1 MHPQT
6 MNRSWAGGWLA
17 VWIFLAAL
25 SSPAASTPANIQFDV
40 FPGYDGIVPEA
51 TWFPIVCEIKND
63 GPSFTATIV
72 IKGGQFS
79 QGQVRKTVVE
89 LPTKT
94 LKRVVIPVF
103 SSARSFS
110 SWDLQ
115 LLDERGRIR
124 AEQLGLRP
132 RKQVAVDVPVVGA
145 LSRTAGGLPTIR
157 PVRPQ
162 QGELQPSVARLLTP
176 IFPDNPLALE
186 GMTCLYLNSEK
197 ASELGVTQSG
207 ALVSW
212 VAGGGHLVLAIEQV
226 GDLAG
231 ATWLQN
237 ILPVTVS
244 DIQSVTEHQDLHD
257 WLIRDDWIATL
268 EPQAQPGVPGQ
279 PRQRRTWRID
289 PSSPFSDLLVDPTF
303 EAAPLQV
310 ARASV
315 SPGATVL
322 CSAGKLP
329 LMVQSHV
336 GRGRVTVLLFSPER
350 EPARSW
356 KHLPSFWAK
365 LADVPKSLY
374 LSSDYYNPG
383 GWSSDGVVGA
393 MIDSRQVHKLPI
405 GWLFL
410 LLLVYLAVIGPL
422 DYYWL
427 KRLKRPML
435 TWITFPCYVVLFSLV
450 IYLIGYKLRAG
461 VSEWNE
467 LHVVDVLQNG
477 PRTALRGRS
486 FLSVYSPVNQKYPIE
501 AQQKIASLRGE
512 FVGTWSGGQDSE
524 NVSIIQSGDKFK
536 GELFVPVWTSQL
548 FCNDWW
554 DETSEGIHVAVK
566 AAGDGWEVSVDN
578 RTRTKLDH
586 VQLVIDQRIHSL
598 ESIPSKSSKTSRV
611 SRTAGLALID
621 YVDSHGGQFSTAAS
635 SRRRAFGE
643 SEGGRLDDL
652 PNAGA
657 TLSFI
662 GLLRNNQQHASFV
675 VPRGLDLSPRIKEGR
690 AVLLAWSDDFSP
702 TSPLPRFK
710 PTWSHRQTLWR
721 VPVDF
726 QVAPLAENNP

>member
-6 MNRSWAGGWLA
+6 MKRSWVGGWLA
-17 VWIFLAAL
+17 AFLFLAPFL
-25 SSPAASTPANIQFDV
+25 CSAATAPANIQFDV
-40 FPGYDGIVPEA
+40 FPGYDGVVPEA

-63 GPSFTATIV
+63 GPSFTATILM
-72 IKGGQFS
+72 KGAQFS
-79 QGQVRKTVVE
+79 QGQERRIVVE
-89 LPTKT
+89 LPNKT

-103 SSARSFS
+103 STARGFS

-115 LLDERGRIR
+115 LLDERGRVR
-124 AEQLGLRP
+124 SEQLGVRA
-132 RKQVAVDVPVVGA
+132 RKQVGVEIPVVGA

-157 PVRPQ
+157 PIRPQ
-162 QGELQPSVARLLTP
+162 QTELQPAVARLLAP

-197 ASELGVTQSG
+197 ASELGVNQAS
-207 ALVSW
+207 ALLSW
-212 VAGGGHLVLAIEQV
+212 VSGGGHLVLAIEQV

-231 ATWLQN
+231 APWLQN
-237 ILPVTVS
+237 ILPITVS
-244 DIQSVTEHQDLHD
+244 DIHAVTDHRELHE
-257 WLIRDDWIATL
+257 WLLRNDWISTL
-268 EPQAQPGVPGQ
+268 ESAPQPGSAGRAPE
-279 PRQRRTWRID
+279 RQAFRID
-289 PSSPFSDLLVDPTF
+289 PASPFADLVEDVMF
-303 EAAPLQV
+303 ETAPLQV
-310 ARASV
+310 AKASV
-315 SPGATVL
+315 SSGGKVL
-322 CSAGKLP
+322 CAAGKQP
-329 LMVQSHV
+329 LMVRSNF

-365 LADVPKSLY
+365 LVDVPKSLY

-435 TWITFPCYVVLFSLV
+435 TWITFPCYVVLFSFV

-486 FLSVYSPVNQKYPIE
+486 FLSAYSPVNQRYPVE
-501 AQQKIASLRGE
+501 AQQRVASLRGE
-512 FVGTWSGGQDSE
+512 FVGTWSSGQDSE
-524 NVSIIQSGDKFK
+524 NVSITQSGDKYK
-536 GELFVPVWTSQL
+536 GELYVPVWTSQL

-554 DETSEGIHVAVK
+554 DETSEGIQVTVK
-566 AAGDGWEVSVDN
+566 PAGEGWEVTVDN
-578 RTRTKLDH
+578 RTRTLLDH
-586 VQLVIDQRIHSL
+586 VQVVVDQRIYAL
-598 ESIPSKSSKTSRV
+598 EKVPAKSSKPTRIARGGGIS
-611 SRTAGLALID
+611 LPD
-621 YVDSHGGQFSTAAS
+621 YVSQHGAGFMTAAS

-643 SEGGRLDDL
+643 TSGGRLDDL
-652 PNAGA
+652 PNAA
-657 TLSFI
+657 VTLSFL
-662 GLLRNNQQHASFV
+662 GLLRSQQPNANFV
-675 VPRGLDLSPRIKEGR
+675 VPRGLDLTPRFKQGG
-690 AVLLAWSDDFSP
+690 AVLLAWSDDYSP

-710 PTWSHRQTLWR
+710 PTWSHKQTLWR

-726 QVAPLAENNP
+726 QVAPLPENNQ